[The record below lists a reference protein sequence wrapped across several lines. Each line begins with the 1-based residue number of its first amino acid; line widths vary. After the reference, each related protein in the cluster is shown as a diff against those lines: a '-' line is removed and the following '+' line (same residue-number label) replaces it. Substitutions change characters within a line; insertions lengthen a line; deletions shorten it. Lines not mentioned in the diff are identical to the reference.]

1 MINFKQFFEQ
11 LQNVETIAVLP
22 GGFKPPTKG
31 HFLAL
36 ENILQ
41 DANKGVIFIGKSP
54 RDGID
59 QEMSYQIW
67 SIYKPYLSKPVEIV
81 KSDVTPVKSTYDLA
95 TEHTNVN
102 IIVGAGSKDNDIM
115 RYNYFIKNTEKY
127 PHVVVT
133 PINIQGGNIS
143 GTKVRDMILSK
154 DPNVVNYFVPDNIKE
169 TDRER
174 IKNILNI

>member
-1 MINFKQFFEQ
+1 
-11 LQNVETIAVLP
+11 
-22 GGFKPPTKG
+22 
-31 HFLAL
+31 
-36 ENILQ
+36 
-41 DANKGVIFIGKSP
+41 
-54 RDGID
+54 
-59 QEMSYQIW
+59 
-67 SIYKPYLSKPVEIV
+67 
-81 KSDVTPVKSTYDLA
+81 
-95 TEHTNVN
+95 
-102 IIVGAGSKDNDIM
+102 M
-115 RYNYFIKNTEKY
+115 RYNYFIKNAEKY